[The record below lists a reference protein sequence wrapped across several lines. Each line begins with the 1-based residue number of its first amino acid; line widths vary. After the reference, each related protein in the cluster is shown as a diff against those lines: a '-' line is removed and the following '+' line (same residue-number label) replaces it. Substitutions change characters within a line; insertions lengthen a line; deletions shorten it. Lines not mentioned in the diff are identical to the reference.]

1 MDPAYD
7 YPTLL
12 QRLRSRLRYHI
23 LPAGRSSMLIGL
35 CFARPTSPLAK
46 SEILP
51 QIPDWHHRSGNSAD
65 FYFAGFADH
74 EWEDGFQ
81 KVDLPGRGTWYYS
94 PKAFQ
99 AFRSEVESRTKW
111 KYSGGSDLILC
122 VARWDE
128 RKSEPVIDFSC
139 AIVCQ
144 LDAMKDAKAIV
155 SVEQYFESVF
165 RYAESA
171 QFEPSILAL
180 SDEHGTKQVRS
191 ELKRL
196 ALSVLPGQLGTA
208 WDKIAPHAVMD
219 IAQ

>member
-7 YPTLL
+7 YPRLL
-12 QRLRSRLRYHI
+12 QRLHTRLQYDI
-23 LPAGRSSMLIGL
+23 LPTGRSSMLIGL

-51 QIPDWHHRSGNSAD
+51 QIPDWHHRSGNSTD
-65 FYFAGFADH
+65 FYFAGFGDH
-74 EWEDGFQ
+74 EWDEDFQ
-81 KVDLPGRGTWYYS
+81 KVELPGRGAWYYS

-99 AFRSEVESRTKW
+99 NFRTDVEARTKW

-122 VARWDE
+122 AARW
-128 RKSEPVIDFSC
+128 SESQSAPVIDFSC

-165 RYAESA
+165 RSAESA
-171 QFEPSILAL
+171 EFEPSILAF
-180 SDEHGTKQVRS
+180 SDEHGGRQVRS

-196 ALSVLPGQLGTA
+196 ALSVLPGQLGST
-208 WDKIAPHAVMD
+208 WDKIAPHAVVD
-219 IAQ
+219 IAR

>member
-7 YPTLL
+7 YPTLI
-12 QRLRSRLRYHI
+12 QRLHSRLQYDI
-23 LPAGRSSMLIGL
+23 LPSGRSSMLIGL

-46 SEILP
+46 NEILP
-51 QIPDWHHRSGNSAD
+51 QIPDWHLRSGNSTD
-65 FYFAGFADH
+65 FYFAGFGDH
-74 EWEDGFQ
+74 EWDEGFQ

-99 AFRSEVESRTKW
+99 AFRTDVESRTKW
-111 KYSGGSDLILC
+111 RYSGGSDLILC
-122 VARWDE
+122 AARWSE
-128 RKSEPVIDFSC
+128 RQSAPVIDFSC

-171 QFEPSILAL
+171 EFEPSILAL
-180 SDEHGTKQVRS
+180 SDEHGGRQVRS

-196 ALSVLPGQLGTA
+196 ALSVLPGQLGSA
-208 WDKIAPHAVMD
+208 WDKIASHAVMD
-219 IAQ
+219 IAR